1 MKDIRLQAH
10 RGVSSE
16 YPEDTIAAFRAAI
29 EEGYKIIEL
38 DPKFTVDGHCVI
50 LHDRTLTRTARK
62 NGKAPETEMKIAEIT
77 LEEARSWEYGSW
89 MDPKFEGE
97 KIPTLDEIVEL
108 ISNNDLPFKFDNVW
122 EKFTESEQETMLGT
136 LERAN
141 LGKKLGF
148 TCQRLDTF
156 EKVAKRFPEAE
167 LHWDGDLSKET
178 LDTVKSIAGNH
189 RLTLWVCYE
198 NELSD
203 WFTREK
209 ASVAL
214 CNRVREYGEVG
225 IWILS
230 KKEEL
235 ARAILE
241 YDADAV
247 ETTGHIKPEM
257 IDEVRK

>member
-16 YPEDTIAAFRAAI
+16 YPENTLAAFRAAI

-38 DPKFTVDGHCVI
+38 DPKFTSDGHCLI
-50 LHDRTLTRTARK
+50 LHDRTLNRTARK
-62 NGKAPETEMKIAEIT
+62 NGKAPEAEIKIADIT
-77 LEEARSWEYGSW
+77 LEEARSWEVGSW
-89 MDPKFEGE
+89 MDKRFTGE
-97 KIPTLDEIVEL
+97 KMPTLEEVVAL
-108 ISNNDLPFKFDNVW
+108 IAENDIPFKFDNVW
-122 EKFTESEQETMLGT
+122 EKFSESEQETLLGT
-136 LERAN
+136 LERAK
-141 LGKKLGF
+141 LGKKIGF

-156 EKVAKRFPEAE
+156 EKVARRFPDAE

-198 NELSD
+198 NELST

-209 ASVAL
+209 ASKTL
-214 CNRVREYGEVG
+214 CDRVREYGEVG

-235 ARAILE
+235 RRALLE

-247 ETTGHIKPEM
+247 ETTGHVKPCM
-257 IDEVRK
+257 IDEIRE